1 MRISPIVFTVG
12 LAFAQL
18 GPAQTTSAADQGVR
32 TTIVPGSPPPAVPAP
47 APTVRIRPGD
57 LSLDFPNADV
67 AAAAKAI
74 LGDLL
79 GLQFTVPPGL
89 HTTVNVVTQ
98 RPIARG
104 DVLAFFEAALSNSGL
119 AMTVR
124 DGVYAILP
132 VAEAPAQAPVAS
144 SDEAGFAT
152 ETVPLRFVEPDAL
165 RRLIDPVIPNV
176 IVQADA
182 GRHLVVIAGTAGQ
195 RRAAKDLIAQ
205 FDVDWLRNLSFA
217 LYVPQRTDARLL
229 VPELDKLI
237 NADAAPT
244 KGLVR
249 LVAMDRINGVLAI
262 STQAQYLDDV
272 RRWMEI
278 LDREGESSERR
289 IFVYRVQNGRS
300 ADLAKVLANAFGA
313 NAKGAATP
321 ARSGALTHDDLALAP
336 PGPSAPGVSMAPGQ
350 AATTGATANGSGS
363 NAPGPSGSTPS
374 DQSPSAS
381 TESVNVDIA
390 TDGLHAKI
398 SSDET
403 NNAIVVYA
411 TPRDY
416 AIIEDALRKLDVTPS
431 EVLIEAAIVE
441 VTLTDQ
447 MQYGVQWSFAGAHTV
462 GALSQ
467 SMSTTLT
474 PGGAAAAL
482 TPTFPGLS
490 ILYTNGSSLEANL
503 NALETLT
510 KIKVVSAPKLMV
522 LNNQTASLQVGDQVP
537 VITASA
543 ISTVGTNAPLV
554 NEIDYHDTG
563 IILKITPRVNSS
575 GLVLLDVAQ
584 EVSDVVPNET
594 SGIDSPSFS
603 TRRIATA
610 IAVGDGE
617 VVALGGLFSNSTNH
631 SKSGIPY
638 LSRIPVLGALFG
650 EVNNNDARTEL
661 IVLLRPRV
669 VRGEGDAKGMTD
681 EMRAKLQSLR
691 QLLPKSGIP

>member
-1 MRISPIVFTVG
+1 MRLFPIALVLALVCASPA
-12 LAFAQL
+12 LAQTQ
-18 GPAQTTSAADQGVR
+18 PAQTPNVR
-32 TTIVPGSPPPAVPAP
+32 ATILPGAPPAPVPTPP
-47 APTVRIRPGD
+47 AIVKVRPGD
-57 LSLDFPNADV
+57 LSLDFPSADV
-67 AAAAKAI
+67 AVAAKAI
-74 LGDLL
+74 LGELL

-98 RPIARG
+98 RPIARA

-144 SDEAGFAT
+144 SDQPGFAT
-152 ETVPLRFVEPDAL
+152 ETVQLRFVDPDAL

-182 GRHLVVIAGTAGQ
+182 VRHLVVIAGTAGQ

-217 LYVPQRTDARLL
+217 LYIPQRTDARLL

-237 NADAAPT
+237 NADTAPT

-249 LVAMDRINGVLAI
+249 LIAMDSINGVLAI
-262 STQAQYLDDV
+262 STQRQYLDDV
-272 RRWMEI
+272 QRWVEI
-278 LDREGESSERR
+278 LDREGESNERR

-313 NAKGAATP
+313 TARGGAAG
-321 ARSGALTHDDLALAP
+321 ARSSVLTHDDLTLAP
-336 PGPSAPGVSMAPGQ
+336 PGPGAPTVSPGPGQ
-350 AATTGATANGSGS
+350 PAAPPPTPNGSG
-363 NAPGPSGSTPS
+363 APDQPAGPSSGGVSV
-374 DQSPSAS
+374 DIS
-381 TESVNVDIA
+381 TE
-390 TDGLHAKI
+390 GLHAKI

-416 AIIEDALRKLDVTPS
+416 AIIEDALHKLDVTPS

-447 MQYGVQWSFAGAHTV
+447 MQYGVQWSFAGAHSV
-462 GALSQ
+462 GALST
-467 SMSTTLT
+467 SSSTTLT
-474 PGGAAAAL
+474 PGTLSPL

-490 ILYTNGSSLEANL
+490 VLFTNGNTLQANL
-503 NALETLT
+503 NALEDLT

-522 LNNQTASLQVGDQVP
+522 LNNQTASLQVGEQVP
-537 VITASA
+537 IITASA
-543 ISTVGTNAPLV
+543 ISTVGTNAPLI

-584 EVSDVVPNET
+584 EVSDVEPN
-594 SGIDSPSFS
+594 SASDIDSPSFS
-603 TRRIATA
+603 TRRISTS

-617 VVALGGLFSNSTNH
+617 VVALGGLFSNSSTH
-631 SKSGIPY
+631 EKTGIPY

-650 EVNNNDARTEL
+650 QVNNNDQKTEL

-669 VRGEGDAKGMTD
+669 VRGAGDAKGMTD
-681 EMRAKLQSLR
+681 ELRQKLQTLR
-691 QLLPKSGIP
+691 QLLPTTGIP

>member
-1 MRISPIVFTVG
+1 MMRIFPIALSLVLASPTGGVAQTGPAVAGSGVRATILPGAPPAAIPPPPPIVK
-12 LAFAQL
+12 
-18 GPAQTTSAADQGVR
+18 VR
-32 TTIVPGSPPPAVPAP
+32 
-47 APTVRIRPGD
+47 RGD
-57 LSLDFPNADV
+57 VSLNFPNADV
-67 AAAAKAI
+67 AVAAKAI

-79 GLQFTVPPGL
+79 GLQFTVPAGL
-89 HTTVNVVTQ
+89 HTTVTVVTQ
-98 RPIARG
+98 RPIARA
-104 DVLAFFEAALSNSGL
+104 DVLTFFEAALSNGGL

-132 VAEAPAQAPVAS
+132 VAEAPAQAPIAGS
-144 SDEAGFAT
+144 EQAGFAT
-152 ETVPLRFVEPDAL
+152 ETVPLRFVDPDAL

-176 IVQADA
+176 IVQADPA
-182 GRHLVVIAGTAGQ
+182 RHLVVIAGTAGQ
-195 RRAAKDLIAQ
+195 RQSAKDLIAQ

-217 LYVPQRTDARLL
+217 LYVPQRTDARLI

-237 NADAAPT
+237 NADSAPT

-249 LVAMDRINGVLAI
+249 LIAMDSINGVLAI

-272 RRWMEI
+272 KRWVEI
-278 LDREGESSERR
+278 LDREGESNERR

-313 NAKGAATP
+313 TAKGAAAGP
-321 ARSGALTHDDLALAP
+321 KSSALTHDDLTLSP
-336 PGPSAPGVSMAPGQ
+336 PGPAAPNVSPGPGQ
-350 AATTGATANGSGS
+350 PAAPAPSQNNGSGAS
-363 NAPGPSGSTPS
+363 DQPSGPSS
-374 DQSPSAS
+374 QSVSVDIS
-381 TESVNVDIA
+381 TE
-390 TDGLHAKI
+390 GLHAKI

-467 SMSTTLT
+467 SASTTLA
-474 PGGAAAAL
+474 PGSLSTLA
-482 TPTFPGLS
+482 PTFPGLS
-490 ILYTNGSSLEANL
+490 VLYTNGSSLQANL
-503 NALETLT
+503 SALEDLT

-537 VITASA
+537 IITASA
-543 ISTVGTNAPLV
+543 ISTVGTNAPLI

-584 EVSDVVPNET
+584 EVSDVVPNTE
-594 SGIDSPSFS
+594 SDIDSPSFS
-603 TRRIATA
+603 TRRIATS

-617 VVALGGLFSNSTNH
+617 VVALGGLFSNSSTH
-631 SKSGIPY
+631 EKTGIPY

-650 EVNNNDARTEL
+650 QVNNNDQRTEL

-669 VRGEGDAKGMTD
+669 VRGAGDAKGMTE
-681 EMRAKLQSLR
+681 EMRQKLQSLR
-691 QLLPKSGIP
+691 QLLPKTGLP

>member
-1 MRISPIVFTVG
+1 LTRIFSIALALA
-12 LAFAQL
+12 LAFAPS
-18 GPAQTTSAADQGVR
+18 GFAQTAPAATSGVR
-32 TTIVPGSPPPAVPAP
+32 ATILPGAPPAPVPTPPAVVK
-47 APTVRIRPGD
+47 VRAGD

-67 AAAAKAI
+67 AVATKAI

-98 RPIARG
+98 RPIARA

-119 AMTVR
+119 AMTIR

-144 SDEAGFAT
+144 SDQPGFAT
-152 ETVPLRFVEPDAL
+152 ETVPLRFVDPDAL

-182 GRHLVVIAGTAGQ
+182 VRHLVVIAGTAGQ

-237 NADAAPT
+237 NADSAPT

-249 LVAMDRINGVLAI
+249 LIAMDSINGVLAI

-272 RRWMEI
+272 KRWVEI
-278 LDREGESSERR
+278 LDREGESNERR

-313 NAKGAATP
+313 TARGAAAGP
-321 ARSGALTHDDLALAP
+321 KSSVLTHDDLTLAP
-336 PGPSAPGVSMAPGQ
+336 PGPGAATVSPGPGQ
-350 AATTGATANGSGS
+350 PAAPPPMPTSNGSG
-363 NAPGPSGSTPS
+363 APDQPAGPSSGGVSV
-374 DQSPSAS
+374 DIS
-381 TESVNVDIA
+381 TE
-390 TDGLHAKI
+390 GLHAKI

-416 AIIEDALRKLDVTPS
+416 AIIEDALHKLDVTPS

-447 MQYGVQWSFAGAHTV
+447 MQYGVQWSFASAHAV

-467 SMSTTLT
+467 STTTTLV
-474 PGGAAAAL
+474 PGAISAL

-490 ILYTNGSSLEANL
+490 VLFTNGNSLQANL
-503 NALETLT
+503 SALEDLT

-522 LNNQTASLQVGDQVP
+522 LNNQTASLQVGEQVP
-537 VITASA
+537 IITASA
-543 ISTVGTNAPLV
+543 ISTVGTNAPLI

-584 EVSDVVPNET
+584 EVSDVVPN
-594 SGIDSPSFS
+594 SASDIDSPSFS
-603 TRRIATA
+603 TRRISTS

-617 VVALGGLFSNSTNH
+617 VVALGGLFSNSSTH
-631 SKSGIPY
+631 EKTGIPY

-650 EVNNNDARTEL
+650 TVNNNDQRTEL

-669 VRGEGDAKGMTD
+669 VRGEGDAKGMT
-681 EMRAKLQSLR
+681 EELRQKLQSLR
-691 QLLPKSGIP
+691 QLLPKTGVP

>member
-1 MRISPIVFTVG
+1 MRIFPVVLALALVFAPQG
-12 LAFAQL
+12 FAQTEP
-18 GPAQTTSAADQGVR
+18 GASPGVR
-32 TTIVPGSPPPAVPAP
+32 TTIVPGAPPKAI
-47 APTVRIRPGD
+47 PTPPGIVKVRRGD
-57 LSLDFPNADV
+57 VSLDFPNAE
-67 AAAAKAI
+67 AAVAAKAI

-89 HTTVNVVTQ
+89 HTTVSVVTQ
-98 RPIARG
+98 RPIARA
-104 DVLAFFEAALSNSGL
+104 DVLAFFEAALANSGL

-132 VAEAPAQAPVAS
+132 VAEAPAQAPVAA
-144 SDEAGFAT
+144 SDQPGFAT
-152 ETVPLRFVEPDAL
+152 ETVPLRFVDPEAL

-176 IVQADA
+176 IVQADPT
-182 GRHLVVIAGTAGQ
+182 RHLVVIAGTAGQ

-237 NADAAPT
+237 NADTAPT

-249 LVAMDRINGVLAI
+249 LIAMDRINGVLAI
-262 STQAQYLDDV
+262 STQAQYLEDV

-300 ADLAKVLANAFGA
+300 ADLAKVLASAFGA
-313 NAKGAATP
+313 TPRGGAGP
-321 ARSGALTHDDLALAP
+321 RSSALTHDDLTLAP
-336 PGPSAPGVSMAPGQ
+336 PGPSAPNVSSGPGQ
-350 AATTGATANGSGS
+350 PAAPAGTLPADTAGSG
-363 NAPGPSGSTPS
+363 AS
-374 DQSPSAS
+374 DQAASPGAG
-381 TESVNVDIA
+381 SVNVDIS
-390 TDGLHAKI
+390 TEGLHAKI

-403 NNAIVVYA
+403 NNAVVVYA
-411 TPRDY
+411 TPHDY

-462 GALSQ
+462 GTLSQ
-467 SMSTTLT
+467 SSTTTLT
-474 PGGAAAAL
+474 SGAASAL

-490 ILYTNGSSLEANL
+490 ILYTNGNSIQANL
-503 NALETLT
+503 NALENLT

-537 VITASA
+537 VIAASA
-543 ISTVGTNAPLV
+543 LSTVGTNAPLI

-584 EVSDVVPNET
+584 EVSDVVPNT
-594 SGIDSPSFS
+594 VSDIDSPQFS

-617 VVALGGLFSNSTNH
+617 VVALGGLFSNSSTH
-631 SKSGIPY
+631 SKAGIPY

-650 EVNNNDARTEL
+650 QVNNNDQRTEL

-669 VRGEGDAKGMTD
+669 VRGEGDAKGMTE
-681 EMRAKLQSLR
+681 EMRQKLQTLR
-691 QLLPKSGIP
+691 QLLPTSGIP

>member
-1 MRISPIVFTVG
+1 MLPIV
-12 LAFAQL
+12 LALVLAQPGFAQTP
-18 GPAQTTSAADQGVR
+18 PAQASGVR
-32 TTIVPGSPPPAVPAP
+32 VTIVPGASPAPIPSPPQV
-47 APTVRIRPGD
+47 VRIRPGD

-67 AAAAKAI
+67 AVAAKAI

-89 HTTVNVVTQ
+89 HTSVNVVTQ
-98 RPIARG
+98 RPIARA

-132 VAEAPAQAPVAS
+132 TAEAAAQAPIAAG
-144 SDEAGFAT
+144 DQPGFAT
-152 ETVPLRFVEPDAL
+152 ETVALRFVDPEAL
-165 RRLIDPVIPNV
+165 RRLLDPVIPNV
-176 IVQADA
+176 LVQADSA
-182 GRHLVVIAGTAGQ
+182 RRLVVIAGTAGQ
-195 RRAAKDLIAQ
+195 RQAARELIAQ

-217 LYVPQRTDARLL
+217 LYVPQRSDARLL
-229 VPELDKLI
+229 APELDKLI
-237 NADAAPT
+237 NADSAPT
-244 KGLVR
+244 KGMVR
-249 LVAMDRINGVLAI
+249 LIAMDRINGILAV
-262 STQAQYLDDV
+262 SAQAQYLEDV
-272 RRWMEI
+272 RRWVEI
-278 LDREGESSERR
+278 LDREGESNERR

-300 ADLAKVLANAFGA
+300 ADLAKVLASAFGA
-313 NAKGAATP
+313 AVKGAATGP
-321 ARSGALTHDDLALAP
+321 RSNVLTHDDLTLAP
-336 PGPSAPGVSMAPGQ
+336 PGPSAPTMSPGPGQ
-350 AATTGATANGSGS
+350 AVSALPTPGASGADEQPAGPGSG
-363 NAPGPSGSTPS
+363 
-374 DQSPSAS
+374 
-381 TESVNVDIA
+381 SVNVDIS
-390 TDGLHAKI
+390 TEGLHAKI

-403 NNAIVVYA
+403 NNAVVVYA

-416 AIIEDALRKLDVTPS
+416 SIIEDALRKLDVTPS

-447 MQYGVQWSFAGAHTV
+447 MQYGVQWSFATPNSV

-467 SMSTTLT
+467 VATTTLT
-474 PGGAAAAL
+474 QGALPAL

-490 ILYTNGSSLEANL
+490 VLFTNGSSISANL
-503 NALETLT
+503 SALENLT

-537 VITASA
+537 VIAASA
-543 ISTVGTNAPLV
+543 LSTVGTNAPLI

-584 EVSDVVPNET
+584 EVSDVVPNT
-594 SGIDSPSFS
+594 VSDIDSPQFS

-617 VVALGGLFSNSTNH
+617 VVALGGLFSNSSTH
-631 SKSGIPY
+631 TKSGLPY

-650 EVNNNDARTEL
+650 QVNNNDQRTEL

-681 EMRAKLQSLR
+681 ELRQKLQTLKS
-691 QLLPKSGIP
+691 LLPTSGIP